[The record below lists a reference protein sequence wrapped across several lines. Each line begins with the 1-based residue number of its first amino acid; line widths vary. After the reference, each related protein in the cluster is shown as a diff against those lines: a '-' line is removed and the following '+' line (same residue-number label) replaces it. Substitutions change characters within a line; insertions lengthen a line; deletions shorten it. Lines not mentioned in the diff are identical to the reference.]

1 MTKKVFIMQL
11 VQRISSFFPA
21 LKKEIKIA
29 HLRTSPQQFIYD
41 NIKFS
46 LPFSLGLTV
55 LFFFIVDKAD
65 LPLILLPIAFI
76 FLFIFVFY
84 FGFMKL
90 RARII
95 KRQKEIDREV
105 LFAGQYLLIKLYSG
119 RPLLN
124 ALIETSR
131 SYGVASK
138 YIREIVNDINTGN
151 SLEMA
156 LENAMTY
163 SPSERFRKILF
174 HINNA
179 LRLGIDTTKPLSAVL
194 EEIMREE
201 ELEIQKYGKKLN
213 TIIIFY
219 MLTAIVIP
227 SIGMTIF
234 IVISSFINFTLS
246 LNHFLVVLGFI
257 ALIQMLFISI
267 FKSARPY
274 VNL

>member
-46 LPFSLGLTV
+46 LLFSLGLTV

-65 LPLILLPIAFI
+65 LPLILLPVAFL
-76 FLFIFVFY
+76 FLFIFMFY
-84 FGFMKL
+84 FGFLKL

-124 ALIETSR
+124 ALIETSK

-213 TIIIFY
+213 TVIIFY

-257 ALIQMLFISI
+257 ALIQMLFISV
-267 FKSARPY
+267 FKSIRPY

>member
-46 LPFSLGLTV
+46 LLFSLGLTV

-65 LPLILLPIAFI
+65 LPLILLPVAFL
-76 FLFIFVFY
+76 FLFIFMFY
-84 FGFMKL
+84 FGFLKL

-124 ALIETSR
+124 ALIETSK

>member
-1 MTKKVFIMQL
+1 MTKKVFILQL

-46 LPFSLGLTV
+46 LFFSLGLTV

-65 LPLILLPIAFI
+65 LSFILLPIAFI

-84 FGFMKL
+84 FGFLKL

-95 KRQKEIDREV
+95 KRRKEIDREV

-124 ALIETSR
+124 ALIETSK

-179 LRLGIDTTKPLSAVL
+179 LRLGIDVTKPLSAVL
-194 EEIMREE
+194 EEIMWEE
-201 ELEIQKYGKKLN
+201 QLEIQKYGKKLN
-213 TIIIFY
+213 TIIVFY
-219 MLTAIVIP
+219 MLAAIVIP

-246 LNHFLVVLGFI
+246 LNHFLVMLGFI
-257 ALIQMLFISI
+257 VLIQMFFISV

>member
-1 MTKKVFIMQL
+1 MTKRVFIMQL

-46 LPFSLGLTV
+46 LSFSLGLTV

-76 FLFIFVFY
+76 SLFIFMFY

-124 ALIETSR
+124 ALIETSK

-138 YIREIVNDINTGN
+138 YMREIVNDINTGN

-163 SPSERFRKILF
+163 SPSERFRRILF

-179 LRLGIDTTKPLSAVL
+179 LRLGIDITKPLNSVL
-194 EEIMREE
+194 DEIMREE

-213 TIIIFY
+213 TIVIFY

-246 LNHFLVVLGFI
+246 LNDFLVVLGFI
-257 ALIQMLFISI
+257 AVIQMFFISI
-267 FKSARPY
+267 FKGVRPY

>member
-1 MTKKVFIMQL
+1 MTKKVFILQL

-46 LPFSLGLTV
+46 LLFSLGLTV

-65 LPLILLPIAFI
+65 LPLILLPVAFL
-76 FLFIFVFY
+76 FLFIFMFY
-84 FGFMKL
+84 FGFLKL

-124 ALIETSR
+124 ALIETSK

-213 TIIIFY
+213 TVIIFY

-257 ALIQMLFISI
+257 ALIQMLFISV
-267 FKSARPY
+267 FKSIRPY